1 MKQNKIKKSSNFA
14 FWLGF
19 APIAFFILMISIMTI
34 VVITQNDTP
43 VVVEDKPE
51 VVSDTVYVECHK
63 KHCEDLV
70 IPAPTVKKK
79 KVEEKRID
87 TVPTP
92 LPENAENVEPIEE

>member
-1 MKQNKIKKSSNFA
+1 MKQNKIKKSSNFV

-19 APIAFFILMISIMTI
+19 APIVFFIFMVLFMVILSINYKEKT
-34 VVITQNDTP
+34 

-51 VVSDTVYVECHK
+51 VVHDTVFVECHK

-70 IPAPTVKKK
+70 IPVPVKKK

-92 LPENAENVEPIEE
+92 LPENAENVVPIEE